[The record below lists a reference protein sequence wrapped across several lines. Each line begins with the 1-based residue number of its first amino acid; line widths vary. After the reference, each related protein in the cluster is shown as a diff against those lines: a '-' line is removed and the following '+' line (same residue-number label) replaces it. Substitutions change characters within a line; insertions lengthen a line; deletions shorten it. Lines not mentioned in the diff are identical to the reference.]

1 MATATATTRV
11 PARVSAED
19 RRQQILEVAMSL
31 FARQGF
37 EGTTTRQIAE
47 MARVNEAIIFR
58 HFPTKE
64 DLYWAIIEGKCKSV
78 GRSRMMQEKLQ
89 AGGNDVEMF
98 TAIAE

>member
-37 EGTTTRQIAE
+37 EGTTTRQIADQVVSKV
-47 MARVNEAIIFR
+47 RG
-58 HFPTKE
+58 
-64 DLYWAIIEGKCKSV
+64 DV
-78 GRSRMMQEKLQ
+78 GYH
-89 AGGNDVEMF
+89 
-98 TAIAE
+98 